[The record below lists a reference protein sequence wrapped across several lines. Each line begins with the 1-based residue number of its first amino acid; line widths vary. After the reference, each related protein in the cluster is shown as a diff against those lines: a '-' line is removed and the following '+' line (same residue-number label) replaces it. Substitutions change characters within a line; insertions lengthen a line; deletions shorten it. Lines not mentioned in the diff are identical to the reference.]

1 MDLTRRFALI
11 PLKLPR
17 VPPIV
22 RNWIIRL
29 SSIMI
34 MLFLA
39 FGGNFETIYTSEA
52 GIAWYKANKK
62 IFLPAEFKDREN
74 NYSTVVDKNN
84 FIWVIWSNGGANE
97 VWRGR
102 INKFGFKRQNN
113 N

>member
-1 MDLTRRFALI
+1 MDLTRRFALDTFKNF
-11 PLKLPR
+11 LEY
-17 VPPIV
+17 
-22 RNWIIRL
+22 RL
-29 SSIMI
+29 LSETDNPSFFYYDNA
-34 MLFLA
+34 FLA

-62 IFLPAEFKDREN
+62 IFLPAEFKDRGN

-102 INKFGFKRQNN
+102 LNKFGFESQNN